1 VTRVLV
7 ATGGGIHEMDGSGRP
22 GSLALQGRSV
32 TRLAPARS
40 DVWAVIERSELWRE
54 EGRTWRLVARF
65 DGIEPTSITNMDR
78 DLLVG
83 SEGARLFKL
92 DGEGFEP
99 VRGFDDAPG
108 RDTWYTPWGGPP
120 ATRSMANWDGDVY
133 VNVHVGG
140 ILHNVEGSATWA
152 PTIDIDSDV
161 HQVTTAEDLVLA
173 ACAEG
178 LAVSSDRGSTWS
190 SRADGLESLYSRSV
204 AVCGDSLL
212 VSASRGPRGGRA
224 AVYRTGLRTGPFERC
239 ASAGPGWFDD
249 NIDTFCLDALPDG
262 SFAAFGTTEGT
273 VYASTDCGS
282 TWGELATGLQKIRR
296 VLILP

>member
-1 VTRVLV
+1 
-7 ATGGGIHEMDGSGRP
+7 MDGSGRP

-120 ATRSMANWDGDVY
+120 ATRSMANWDDDVY
-133 VNVHVGG
+133 VNVHV
-140 ILHNVEGSATWA
+140 
-152 PTIDIDSDV
+152 
-161 HQVTTAEDLVLA
+161 
-173 ACAEG
+173 
-178 LAVSSDRGSTWS
+178 
-190 SRADGLESLYSRSV
+190 
-204 AVCGDSLL
+204 
-212 VSASRGPRGGRA
+212 
-224 AVYRTGLRTGPFERC
+224 
-239 ASAGPGWFDD
+239 
-249 NIDTFCLDALPDG
+249 
-262 SFAAFGTTEGT
+262 
-273 VYASTDCGS
+273 
-282 TWGELATGLQKIRR
+282 
-296 VLILP
+296 